1 MGASGKLQQR
11 AGATVGERRAAGS
24 TVGQPREATSQEY
37 DAFVRAQ
44 QEKQR
49 QMQGATT
56 TPGAPQPAQQ
66 RRSTAAEILQRA
78 SGGNSRGVPVSG
90 GNNQDESN
98 FNRNQFNAVQDT
110 YKSILGRNATQA
122 ELANPTFSS
131 MENLERELKAKSR
144 EGVRMGPGYADRSF
158 G

>member
-1 MGASGKLQQR
+1 MGASGKLKQI
-11 AGATVGERRAAGS
+11 AGMKGGERREAA
-24 TVGQPREATSQEY
+24 PQEY
-37 DAFVRAQ
+37 DSFVRAQ

-49 QMQGATT
+49 QKQGATANT
-56 TPGAPQPAQQ
+56 GAPQPAQQ
-66 RRSTAAEILQRA
+66 RRSTVAEILQRA
-78 SGGNSRGVPVSG
+78 SGGNSRGVPASG

-122 ELANPTFSS
+122 ELASPTFSS
-131 MENLERELKAKSR
+131 MEDLERQLKAKAGSR
-144 EGVRMGPGYADRSF
+144 EGVSMGPGYADRSF